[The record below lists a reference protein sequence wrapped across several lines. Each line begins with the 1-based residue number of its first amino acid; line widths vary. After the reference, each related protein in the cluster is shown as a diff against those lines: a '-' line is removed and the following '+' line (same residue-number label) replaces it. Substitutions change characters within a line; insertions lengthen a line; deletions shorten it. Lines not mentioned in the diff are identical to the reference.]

1 MSLYLERY
9 AFKSKLIKIEPT
21 QNLGLI
27 VTLPAFKETDLIS
40 SLESLKNCHLPEA
53 SVEVIVV
60 INQAENAGP
69 EITEINQHCY
79 EQAEKWS
86 ECNSTNQLKYYIL
99 FCRDLPAKHAGVGLA
114 RKIAMDEAVRR
125 FERVNNPRGVIACFD
140 GDSICNPNYLEK
152 LYTHFQ
158 DNPKTPACS
167 IYFEHP
173 LEGALDS
180 GIYTAIAE
188 YELFLRYYVQGLH
201 YAGFPWAFHT
211 IGSSMAVRSDAYQK
225 QGGMN
230 RRKAGEDFYF
240 LQRMFRLG
248 GFTEL
253 NSTKITPSPRI
264 SDRVP
269 FGTGKAVA
277 DWQLKPGITTY
288 HPQVFA
294 DMKLFME
301 SVPEFLCSKPNSA
314 ISKLPESIRLFLTE
328 SNFEHELERIK
339 RSSTS
344 AEVFRKSFFY
354 WFDGFRALK
363 YVHFSRDRFYSNL
376 PVEKAAFLLLE
387 MRGFKVKAESTKQLL
402 AYYRKLDRSRL
413 TRD

>member
-9 AFKSKLIKIEPT
+9 PFKPRLINNNPNE
-21 QNLGLI
+21 NLGLV
-27 VTLPAFKETDLIS
+27 VTIPAFKETDLIS
-40 SLESLKNCHLPEA
+40 SLESLNHCDLPET

-60 INQAENAGP
+60 INQSKSAGP
-69 EITEINQHCY
+69 EITAINQHCY
-79 EQAEKWS
+79 EQAKKWS
-86 ECNSTNQLKYYIL
+86 EYNSIDQLKYYIL
-99 FCRDLPAKHAGVGLA
+99 FCGDLPAKHSGVGLA

-125 FERVNNPRGVIACFD
+125 FELINNPRGVIACFD
-140 GDSICNPNYLEK
+140 GDSTCDANYLQE
-152 LYTHFQ
+152 LHTHFQ
-158 DNPKTPACS
+158 SNPKTPACS
-167 IYFEHP
+167 IDFEHP
-173 LEGALDS
+173 LKGVLNAD
-180 GIYTAIAE
+180 IYAAVIE

-201 YAGFPWAFHT
+201 YADFPWAFHT

-277 DWQLKPGITTY
+277 DWQLKRSMTTY
-288 HPQVFA
+288 DPKVFA

-301 SVPEFLCSKPNSA
+301 RVPEFFSSRANST
-314 ISKLPESIRLFLTE
+314 ISILPESIRLFLSE
-328 SNFEHELERIK
+328 NNFEHELERIK
-339 RSSTS
+339 RSSKS
-344 AEVFRKSFFY
+344 KEMFLKSFFN

-363 YVHFSRDRFYSNL
+363 YVHFARDRFYPNL
-376 PVEKAAFLLLE
+376 PVEKAAVLLLK
-387 MRGFKVKAESTKQLL
+387 MRGLKDKAEGTKQLL
-402 AYYRKLDRSRL
+402 TYYRELDRSR
-413 TRD
+413 